1 MPLIKRAVSPVDVSR
16 VKIPPEVTN
25 GELQYVANS
34 SLANLIRQLSSIS
47 KHAEHIFGEIY
58 LEAMK
63 LDHKSNTLEKRIA
76 NLTEKVSKLD
86 STNEQASLGELQ
98 MRKPFK
104 SSMLV
109 DQHTL
114 DRSTLP
120 VALAE
125 VYSRC
130 DPPPNLDALNPFRDP
145 GTPSALSL
153 YTNPSFF
160 FDLWRQEMLKD
171 CADTNARRR
180 VKSPPPDG
188 VGGVKSPKK
197 RRQRVPPQQQE
208 VPRQQ
213 AARYMSSLRNPRSA
227 ALSFPDEYQ
236 APQALGLQ
244 LHKTTQI
251 QHFQPA
257 QTSTPA
263 LQQST
268 SSTRS
273 APSVE
278 SRQRATVSPPKEPKR
293 ELPPPDLALLSIDD
307 EDEELP
313 PPPPTLMHTSVVHHL
328 PSPPPSAIQL
338 VPSDAQAVV
347 PPPPAPPPP
356 PPSLMAAPAPA
367 AATFGGAAKAS
378 TETEEEKK
386 PDTRS
391 NLLAEIQ
398 SGIKLKKVRLA
409 EEAAADKAAAEAND
423 VAAILKR
430 RMEHVMGNDD
440 EESQSSGDDGE
451 WED

>member
-1 MPLIKRAVSPVDVSR
+1 M
-16 VKIPPEVTN
+16 KIPPEVTN
-25 GELQYVANS
+25 GELQFVANS
-34 SLANLIRQLSSIS
+34 TLANLIRQLSSIS

-125 VYSRC
+125 VYTRC

-145 GTPSALSL
+145 GAPNALSL

-171 CADTNARRR
+171 CADNTGRRR
-180 VKSPPPDG
+180 IKSPPPDG
-188 VGGVKSPKK
+188 LAVVKSPKK

-213 AARYMSSLRNPRSA
+213 AARYMSSLRNQRTTA

-244 LHKTTQI
+244 LHKTNQI
-251 QHFQPA
+251 QHVQPA
-257 QTSTPA
+257 QTSNSMFQTSGMSMRAAPA
-263 LQQST
+263 
-268 SSTRS
+268 
-273 APSVE
+273 PDN
-278 SRQRATVSPPKEPKR
+278 RQRAAFSPPKEVKR

-313 PPPPTLMHTSVVHHL
+313 PPPPTLMHSSVVNHL

-347 PPPPAPPPP
+347 PPHQHHLHRRQISWQQLLLLLQRLEAPL
-356 PPSLMAAPAPA
+356 SHRL
-367 AATFGGAAKAS
+367 
-378 TETEEEKK
+378 
-386 PDTRS
+386 
-391 NLLAEIQ
+391 
-398 SGIKLKKVRLA
+398 KLKK
-409 EEAAADKAAAEAND
+409 
-423 VAAILKR
+423 KR
-430 RMEHVMGNDD
+430 SPTRGATCLQKSKVE
-440 EESQSSGDDGE
+440 
-451 WED
+451 

>member
-1 MPLIKRAVSPVDVSR
+1 MPLIKRAVSPVHVSR

-34 SLANLIRQLSSIS
+34 TLANLIRQLSSIS

-145 GTPSALSL
+145 GAPSALSL

-171 CADTNARRR
+171 CADNTARRR
-180 VKSPPPDG
+180 MKSPTPDG
-188 VGGVKSPKK
+188 LSMVRSPKK
-197 RRQRVPPQQQE
+197 RRQRVPPQHQE

-213 AARYMSSLRNPRSA
+213 AARYMSSLRNAHSA

-236 APQALGLQ
+236 SPQSLGLQ
-244 LHKTTQI
+244 LHKTSQI
-251 QHFQPA
+251 QHFPPVQTTTASQSGGMSIRPA
-257 QTSTPA
+257 PA
-263 LQQST
+263 
-268 SSTRS
+268 
-273 APSVE
+273 PE
-278 SRQRATVSPPKEPKR
+278 NRQRATVSPLKELKR
-293 ELPPPDLALLSIDD
+293 ELPPPDLTLLSIDD

-313 PPPPTLMHTSVVHHL
+313 PPPPTLMHTSVVNHL
-328 PSPPPSAIQL
+328 PSPPPSSMQL

-356 PPSLMAAPAPA
+356 PQNLITTTAPS
-367 AATFGGAAKAS
+367 AATFGGATKPS
-378 TETEEEKK
+378 TETEEEEKK

-430 RMEHVMGNDD
+430 RMESVMGNED

>member
-1 MPLIKRAVSPVDVSR
+1 MPLIKRSISPVDVSR

-25 GELQYVANS
+25 GELQYIANS

-76 NLTEKVSKLD
+76 NLTEKVAKLD

-130 DPPPNLDALNPFRDP
+130 DPPPNLDALNPFRNYSFYFFLRDP
-145 GTPSALSL
+145 GAPRALSL

-171 CADTNARRR
+171 CADNSARRR
-180 VKSPPPDG
+180 IRSPPPDG
-188 VGGVKSPKK
+188 VPNVKSPKK
-197 RRQRVPPQQQE
+197 RKQKAPPQQQE

-213 AARYMSSLRNPRSA
+213 AARYMSSLRNPTA

-244 LHKTTQI
+244 LHKTSQI

-257 QTSTPA
+257 QTSTPL
-263 LQQST
+263 LQQT
-268 SSTRS
+268 TTTTRP
-273 APSVE
+273 APTVE
-278 SRQRATVSPPKEPKR
+278 NRQRATISPPKESKR

-347 PPPPAPPPP
+347 R
-356 PPSLMAAPAPA
+356 
-367 AATFGGAAKAS
+367 FCCCC
-378 TETEEEKK
+378 
-386 PDTRS
+386 
-391 NLLAEIQ
+391 
-398 SGIKLKKVRLA
+398 
-409 EEAAADKAAAEAND
+409 
-423 VAAILKR
+423 
-430 RMEHVMGNDD
+430 
-440 EESQSSGDDGE
+440 
-451 WED
+451 